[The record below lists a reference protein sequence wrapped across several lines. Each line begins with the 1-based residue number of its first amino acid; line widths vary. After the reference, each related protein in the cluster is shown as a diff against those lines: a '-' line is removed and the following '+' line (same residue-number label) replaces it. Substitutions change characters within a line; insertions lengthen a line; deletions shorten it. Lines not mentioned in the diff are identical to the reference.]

1 MKEEDYSKE
10 QLIKELATA
19 RRRIVELEALKHR
32 LKQVEDELQQERDLV
47 GNLLDTTD
55 SLITN
60 FVGAVL
66 DIANTLVVVLDR
78 QGRILNCNPTFA
90 NTTLYSLADIKNQ
103 YLWEVFDIS
112 ENLDQLQAVFR
123 KIKAKSTGNA
133 RECVWKRKDGKYRYI
148 SWSHINIQNPDG
160 SVAYILG
167 TGVDITEQ
175 KLAEAEIIK
184 SLQKEKELNELK
196 SSFISIASHEFRNPL
211 TAILM
216 SAEILENFS
225 NQLSEKRKS
234 EEFNRIKNT
243 IKSLTNL
250 MDNILVI
257 SRAESRFQQFNP
269 GWLDLEKLCNEI
281 VEEIQK
287 RTKSKHKIVFSSKGI
302 FNLCY
307 LDETLLRH
315 ILSNLLSNAIK
326 YSPEEGTV
334 YFDLEGHE
342 EEAIFKI
349 TDSGIGIPVEDQKL
363 LFTSFHRAR
372 NVRKIQGTGL
382 GLSIVKKMVEL
393 HGGQISFES
402 QVGVGTSFTVSL
414 PLTIN
419 NYELP
424 INNDGV

>member
-1 MKEEDYSKE
+1 MKEDYTKE
-10 QLIKELATA
+10 QLIEELAAA
-19 RRRIVELEALKHR
+19 RRRIVELEALENR
-32 LKQVEDELQQERDLV
+32 LKQVENELQQERDLV
-47 GNLLDTTD
+47 GNLLDTTN
-55 SLITN
+55 SLINN

-66 DIANTLVVVLDR
+66 DIANTLVVVLDP

-90 NTTLYSLADIKNQ
+90 NTTLYSLTEVKNK
-103 YLWEVFDIS
+103 YLWEIFDSS
-112 ENLDQLQAVFR
+112 ENLGQLQAAFK
-123 KIKAKSTGNA
+123 KIKARSTGNA
-133 RECVWKRKDGKYRYI
+133 KECFWKRKDGKSRYI

-160 SVAYILG
+160 SIAYILG

-211 TAILM
+211 TTILM

-225 NQLSEKRKS
+225 SQLSEERKI
-234 EEFNRIKNT
+234 EEFHRIKNT
-243 IKSLTNL
+243 IKSLTDL
-250 MDNILVI
+250 MDDILVI

-269 GWLDLEKLCNEI
+269 SWLDLKKLCNEI
-281 VEEIQK
+281 VEEIQ
-287 RTKSKHKIVFSSKGI
+287 RSTSSKHKIVFTSKGR

-307 LDETLLRH
+307 IDENLLQH
-315 ILSNLLSNAIK
+315 ILINLLSNAIK
-326 YSPEEGTV
+326 YSPEEGTI
-334 YFDLEGHE
+334 YFELDGHE
-342 EEAIFKI
+342 EEVIFKI

-382 GLSIVKKMVEL
+382 GLSIVKKMIEL

-402 QVGVGTSFTVSL
+402 QVGVGTTFTVIL
-414 PLTIN
+414 PLTI
-419 NYELP
+419 
-424 INNDGV
+424 INE